1 MYGKLLILKIKG
13 AGGPNPATGGK
24 QRTII
29 SLKIKV

>member
-1 MYGKLLILKIKG
+1 MEGKPLILKIKG

-24 QRTII
+24 QCYLI